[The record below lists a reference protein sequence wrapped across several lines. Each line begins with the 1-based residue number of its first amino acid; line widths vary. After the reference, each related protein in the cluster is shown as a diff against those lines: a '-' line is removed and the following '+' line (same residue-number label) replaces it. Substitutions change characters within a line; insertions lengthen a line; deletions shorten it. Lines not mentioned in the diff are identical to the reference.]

1 MLAEIDSDAA
11 AWSYS
16 VRKVFLN
23 VSQIYKKTL
32 VSESFFNEITGL
44 WLKRDS
50 NTDVFM

>member
-23 VSQIYKKTL
+23 VSQNLQENTCIR
-32 VSESFFNEITGL
+32 VFF
-44 WLKRDS
+44 
-50 NTDVFM
+50 